1 MLIWESPELG
11 NVSPVEFIPIAE
23 SSGEISRIGEWVLRT
38 TCKQSKRWQNEGID
52 LLLSVN
58 ISAVQLHSGNLI
70 NLVTNVLK
78 EEKHSPHLLELEVTE
93 TAIMVETQKSVLQIE
108 KLRNIGVNVSI
119 DDFGTGY
126 SSLGQLKD
134 LPANIL
140 KIDKSFISS
149 LTTNEEDV
157 SIVRAVINLGQ
168 SLNLKV
174 IAEGVETREHSNI
187 LSDLGCHLMQ
197 GYLFSKPISPE
208 EIAVM
213 LKDKTASYI

>member
-1 MLIWESPELG
+1 M
-11 NVSPVEFIPIAE
+11 
-23 SSGEISRIGEWVLRT
+23 
-38 TCKQSKRWQNEGID
+38 
-52 LLLSVN
+52 
-58 ISAVQLHSGNLI
+58 
-70 NLVTNVLK
+70 
-78 EEKHSPHLLELEVTE
+78 
-93 TAIMVETQKSVLQIE
+93 
-108 KLRNIGVNVSI
+108 
-119 DDFGTGY
+119 
-126 SSLGQLKD
+126 
-134 LPANIL
+134 
-140 KIDKSFISS
+140 
-149 LTTNEEDV
+149 